1 MTYGYVYV
9 AQVAMGANHN
19 QYLNAIKEAEAYDG
33 PSLIIAYAP
42 CINHGIKGGMG
53 KSQLT
58 EKEAVE
64 CGYWHLWRFNPALEA
79 QGKNPFS
86 LDSKEPDWSKFQQ
99 FIHSEVRYT
108 SLLKSFPDEAKELF
122 AASGKERAVAL
133 RDLQALRRDGLLGY
147 GRGEVVRTTILFLP
161 GRVRKRRAPVSFP
174 AEETVS
180 PDSRRSRSGDRHVS
194 RFSSHTTDSV
204 VRERSQGAYSPPESY
219 CNIKILNPNATRP
232 EAPAPK
238 SGAGDR
244 RTGFPSC
251 RTDQKTG
258 GPRQAEFFCRFIAPV
273 D

>member
-1 MTYGYVYV
+1 MRLLALVALQSGTGGSGQESVLARLERARLEQV
-9 AQVAMGANHN
+9 PAVHPQRSTLHFPAQVVPRRG
-19 QYLNAIKEAEAYDG
+19 QR
-33 PSLIIAYAP
+33 
-42 CINHGIKGGMG
+42 
-53 KSQLT
+53 
-58 EKEAVE
+58 AVR
-64 CGYWHLWRFNPALEA
+64 RF
-79 QGKNPFS
+79 
-86 LDSKEPDWSKFQQ
+86 
-99 FIHSEVRYT
+99 
-108 SLLKSFPDEAKELF
+108 
-122 AASGKERAVAL
+122 GKERAVAL

-219 CNIKILNPNATRP
+219 CNIKILNPNATRS

-258 GPRQAEFFCRFIAPV
+258 GPRQVEFFCRFIAPV